1 MLGEEPNH
9 QRGDNMSTVRADQA
23 FGTPAAATPVRPTTT
38 TGRKRWTTVGVL
50 STLQAIENSEGGLIN
65 SLFPVIRADWPASS

>member
-1 MLGEEPNH
+1 M
-9 QRGDNMSTVRADQA
+9 
-23 FGTPAAATPVRPTTT
+23 RPTTT